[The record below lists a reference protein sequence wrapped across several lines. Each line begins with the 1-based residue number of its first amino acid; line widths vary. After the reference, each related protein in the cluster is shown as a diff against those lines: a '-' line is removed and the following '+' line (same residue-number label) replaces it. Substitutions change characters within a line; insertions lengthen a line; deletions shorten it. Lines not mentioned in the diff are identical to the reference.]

1 MINPQ
6 NSAPKKE
13 VRELLN
19 IRIPSETRQLID
31 RAAESK
37 GQTRTEFMLNASRS
51 AAEETLLDSAL
62 FQVSPEAFQAFL
74 ERLDAPP
81 APSERLIRLMNRTP
95 AWERDA

>member
-1 MINPQ
+1 MTNTQ
-6 NSAPKKE
+6 KSAPKNE
-13 VRELLN
+13 VREPLN
-19 IRIPSETRQLID
+19 IRIPLETRQIID

-37 GQTRTEFMLNASRS
+37 GQTRTEFILNASRS
-51 AAEETLLDSAL
+51 AAEEALLDSVL

-81 APSERLIRLMNRTP
+81 SPNERLIRLMNRAP